1 MTEKEN
7 DPMKHVEELLKKM
20 EDLLKIAEE
29 NITGNKAEEKSECS
43 LRCQKSAYL
52 ASKIKFE
59 IIDLME
65 DDREV
70 SFMALCKVAASFGV
84 FSDFSKEKQTSGF
97 EAAYKTELANY
108 NFLKP
113 KLDAIKEI
121 LKGS

>member
-7 DPMKHVEELLKKM
+7 AMKHVEELLNKM
-20 EDLLKIAEE
+20 EDLLKVAEE
-29 NITGNKAEEKSECS
+29 NITGNKAEEKSKCS
-43 LRCQKSAYL
+43 LRCEKSANL

-59 IIDLME
+59 IIDLIE
-65 DDREV
+65 DDLEV

-84 FSDFSKEKQTSGF
+84 VYGFSKEKQTSGF

-108 NFLKP
+108 NHLKP
-113 KLDAIKEI
+113 KFDAIKEI